1 LENDKDAGQ
10 SEMHRKTSMKENRT
24 PMKFMKK
31 RSANQKTRRFKE
43 DLHHFAALA
52 GQTYGLLAAIPVLQ
66 QGTNG
71 AKVMS
76 AIDANSEA
84 ILTQSLFTETALV
97 WWI

>member
-1 LENDKDAGQ
+1 MEKAGK
-10 SEMHRKTSMKENRT
+10 MH
-24 PMKFMKK
+24 
-31 RSANQKTRRFKE
+31 
-43 DLHHFAALA
+43 AAS
-52 GQTYGLLAAIPVLQ
+52 QNIRQRMPSNSSPVLQ